1 VSRGAR
7 CLIAA
12 LLLLGGCMTRERSNP
27 LDPRN
32 EVTQG
37 GLVGFNAIAANGVV
51 ELRWPILRVEGV
63 LGYRLQR
70 WRPGGIPQ
78 TLGTADYNPDAI
90 AAEDPTV
97 TNDSTYVYRLIAH
110 LDTGDSVLSAVDTV
124 TPGVRRIFAL
134 AAGIP
139 SFVRLTPDARDVLYE
154 LAVKES
160 YVDMEMDR
168 SSGLLWL
175 AAEDA
180 GEVIRRAPEGGI
192 VGALIEPGSPGDLS
206 VSSNRGIGWVVSLTS
221 GSVISYGP
229 DVNDPAPQRSISDV
243 LDPRIVEAGTT
254 DPSVWIGNETGDVFR
269 FRAQDLVELGSW
281 SLGHGPIRAI
291 ALDEGTGG
299 AWIAT
304 RGLTG
309 TLTFVNPSDSSA
321 TVVRSALSNAAD
333 LAVDPATGDLWISER
348 GPSNVGAGRL
358 SLITR
363 AGVTLCSVS
372 SIEPYGIDVDPT
384 DGSCW
389 VSDLRSGRILDI
401 GRTGVTL
408 RASPLLQTP
417 YAVRVSA
424 P

>member
-7 CLIAA
+7 GLIAA
-12 LLLLGGCMTRERSNP
+12 LLLLAGCTTRDRSNP

-37 GLVGFNAIAANGVV
+37 ALVGFNAIAADGVV
-51 ELRWPILRVEGV
+51 ELRWPLLRVDGV

-70 WRPGGIPQ
+70 WRPGGTPQ
-78 TLGTADYNPDAI
+78 ILGTADYNPDAI

-160 YVDMEMDR
+160 YVDMELDR

-175 AAEDA
+175 ASEDA

-221 GSVISYGP
+221 GTVISYGP

-243 LDPRIVEAGTT
+243 LEPRIVEAGTT
-254 DPSVWIGNETGDVFR
+254 DPSVWIGNEGGDVFR
-269 FRAQDLVELGSW
+269 FRAQDLVELGAW
-281 SLGHGPIRAI
+281 SLGQGPIRAI
-291 ALDEGTGG
+291 ALDEATGG
-299 AWIAT
+299 AWVAT

-309 TLTFVNPSDSSA
+309 SLTFVNPSDSSA
-321 TVVRSALSNAAD
+321 TLVRSALSNVAD
-333 LAVDPATGDLWISER
+333 LAVDSATGDLWISER

-358 SLITR
+358 TLITR
-363 AGVTLCSVS
+363 AGATLTSVS

-389 VSDLRSGRILDI
+389 VSDLRSGRILNI
-401 GRTGVTL
+401 GRNGATL
-408 RASPLLQTP
+408 RASPLLLTP
-417 YAVRVSA
+417 YAVRVA
-424 P
+424 VP